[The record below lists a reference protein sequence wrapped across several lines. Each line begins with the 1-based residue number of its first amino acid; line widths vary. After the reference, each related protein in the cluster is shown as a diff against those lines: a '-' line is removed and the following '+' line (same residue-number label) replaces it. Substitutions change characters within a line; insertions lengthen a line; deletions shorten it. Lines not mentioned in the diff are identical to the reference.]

1 MDGIILTDMGGGW
14 VLLPCDQIGADA
26 IWTKNGQKMDK
37 KWTKMTK
44 NGQKMKGISKLS
56 KYLVCIIITLLAS
69 AREDS
74 RKQSA

>member
-1 MDGIILTDMGGGW
+1 MDKK
-14 VLLPCDQIGADA
+14 
-26 IWTKNGQKMDK
+26 WTKNGQKM
-37 KWTKMTK
+37 TKNGQKMDR

-56 KYLVCIIITLLAS
+56 KYLVCIIITLLVLAS

>member
-1 MDGIILTDMGGGW
+1 MDKK
-14 VLLPCDQIGADA
+14 
-26 IWTKNGQKMDK
+26 WTKNGQKM
-37 KWTKMTK
+37 TKMDR